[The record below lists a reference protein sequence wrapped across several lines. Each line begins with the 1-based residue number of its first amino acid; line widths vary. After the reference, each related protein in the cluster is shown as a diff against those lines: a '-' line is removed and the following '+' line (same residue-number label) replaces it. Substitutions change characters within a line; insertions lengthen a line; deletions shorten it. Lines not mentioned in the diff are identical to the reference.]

1 MHFNIARLCSVGF
14 QGFPL
19 LNVFVIFVG
28 YMMTTYE
35 RHRAYIHSH
44 LLEFEKNITDF
55 KTYSRAQVQQILKRR
70 RSLKAIPPQAEG
82 RWTYIPPTEFRD
94 SESESE
100 PESKRQ
106 KVELSPD
113 EVCVICL
120 EKRKTHAFL
129 HANIVQVQWLLLRNF
144 RFKGRP
150 FSFLWTEKYLSAL
163 VCSN

>member
-1 MHFNIARLCSVGF
+1 MR
-14 QGFPL
+14 
-19 LNVFVIFVG
+19 
-28 YMMTTYE
+28 TYE

-100 PESKRQ
+100 PESKKQ

-150 FSFLWTEKYLSAL
+150 FSFL
-163 VCSN
+163 